1 MSEVKIKTR
10 GVALFHLLSE
20 ICYSE
25 LLNIS
30 RRLLKFLFSLARSIT
45 VQYRFLRNFEYTKG
59 NIQKHLMDKASLF
72 FGIEW
77 EEDGLKEKVKNK
89 RFGQRMKERLKRK
102 RASKRCETSLLS
114 EVRCENLKKKS
125 KNFYRAP
132 E

>member
-10 GVALFHLLSE
+10 GAALFHLLSE
-20 ICYSE
+20 IAYSE

-30 RRLLKFLFSLARSIT
+30 RRMLKFLLSLARGLH
-45 VQYRFLRNFEYTKG
+45 VQYCFLRNFDYSKG
-59 NIQKHLMDKASLF
+59 NVHQHLINKASLF

-77 EEDGLKEKVKNK
+77 EEDGMKEKVKNK
-89 RFGQRMKERLKRK
+89 RFGQRMKERLNRK
-102 RASKRCETSLLS
+102 RTTKRCKVSELS
-114 EVRCENLKKKS
+114 EPMCEKTKKKS